1 MPANPAFD
9 ALYAQSRDLLC
20 DGLCAAI
27 AVMLDKSDASV
38 KEVVDKSDDQEL
50 RKLMLEAQAV
60 IQSNRAAI
68 EKQFRE
74 KYQTEFRKATNK
86 AKKVQASF
94 ADISLGELSLVG
106 EDDLN
111 ETLKFNAAGAKFKR
125 KCEEQ
130 LSAIDQRARVLLDD
144 PALESDDNP
153 FGVQPM
159 LEAFRHACKQTGAE
173 VPVRLVILKLFE
185 EHVPDEAIDAYGKV
199 NELLIANQILP
210 KIKYGI
216 TRSKDSGG
224 KRPAGAGG
232 DKAGDEKE
240 KAGAAAAAEE
250 PEDEGD
256 MFARI
261 AKMLAPIANQ
271 GPPPAPGMGIGNVPV
286 MQGAQ
291 LSGALTNIQ
300 KGDFTGV
307 TGAEGVD
314 LGAIFAAASSMTNV
328 LKDLKGSSVGQ
339 SMGQV
344 DAMTLDIVSMLFDEL
359 FDDAKVPI
367 ALKGII
373 GRLQLPMLK
382 VALADKDLFTK
393 KTHPA
398 RKLLDTLGQI
408 GYRLPPDFDDTA
420 PLFAK
425 LEGFIEEIVEGFQ
438 DNTEIFET
446 VREKLEEI
454 IVEFDHRQ
462 NEETEKA
469 RIAAE
474 QAEALALAKAA
485 AQDEIVARVE
495 KAPHSPRVIVEFFV
509 QHWIKYMLIVHAR
522 DGKDS
527 EGWKAALD
535 TIDQLLWSTEPKAT
549 PEERRKLAGSI
560 PGILKRVREGV
571 TAAAV
576 EPEVST
582 AFFGALMKCHTEV
595 MQALPAKAKE
605 KEKVREFAGKSA
617 DSSGKMPVAKM
628 PGVETTGKMAAARMP
643 SKPAAPPPPV
653 HADLLDFTAP
663 VEVANPFG
671 EGKVQVATD
680 DLDFTA
686 SPAPAASS
694 EVALEPTAVS
704 SPAPAPSSSSRARR
718 AQTIPLPA
726 RMIEGAWVEILNAD
740 DSKTYG
746 RLHFVSPMKSHFLF
760 VDRKG
765 NKVYE
770 CSRSM
775 LARRLESLEI
785 VILEGEPDASLFD
798 RIMTSLFGKLGTAAP
813 A

>member
-1 MPANPAFD
+1 MPANPAYD

-20 DGLCAAI
+20 DGLCAAL
-27 AVMLDKSDASV
+27 AGMLDSADAST
-38 KEVVDKSDDQEL
+38 KEVIDKSDDQEL
-50 RKLMLEAQAV
+50 RKLMLEAQGV
-60 IQSNRAAI
+60 VQTQRPLI

-74 KYQTEFRKATNK
+74 KYQTEFRRATNK
-86 AKKVQASF
+86 AKKVAASF

-111 ETLKFNAAGAKFKR
+111 ETLKFNAAGAKMKR
-125 KCEEQ
+125 KCEEG
-130 LSAIDQRARVLLDD
+130 LSAIDQRVRVLLDD
-144 PALESDDNP
+144 ATLESDDNP
-153 FGVQPM
+153 FGVQVI
-159 LEAFRHACKQTGAE
+159 LEAFKHATKQTGAE
-173 VPVRLVILKLFE
+173 APVRMILLKLFE
-185 EHVPDEAIDAYGKV
+185 EHFPDGAVDAYASV

-216 TRSKDSGG
+216 TRSKDGGG
-224 KRPAGAGG
+224 KRPSGG
-232 DKAGDEKE
+232 GEKETGGEKE
-240 KAGAAAAAEE
+240 KAGAAPAAE

-256 MFARI
+256 MFAKI

-271 GPPPAPGMGIGNVPV
+271 GPPPAPGMGVGNVPI

-314 LGAIFAAASSMTNV
+314 LSAVFAAASSMTNV
-328 LKDLKGSSVGQ
+328 LKELKGSSVGQ

-382 VALADKDLFTK
+382 VALADKELFTK
-393 KTHPA
+393 KTHPS
-398 RKLLDTLGQI
+398 RKFLDTLGQI
-408 GYRLPPDFDDTA
+408 GYRLPADFDDTQ

-425 LEGFIEEIVEGFQ
+425 LEGFIEEIVDGFQ
-438 DNTEIFET
+438 DNTEIFDT

-522 DGKDS
+522 DGRDS

-535 TIDQLLWSTEPKAT
+535 TIDQLLWSTEPKST

-571 TAAAV
+571 NAAAV

-595 MQALPAKAKE
+595 MQAMPAKTKE
-605 KEKVREFAGKSA
+605 KERVKELAGKGVEST
-617 DSSGKMPVAKM
+617 GKMPVARM
-628 PGVETTGKMAAARMP
+628 PGVETTGKMAAAKMP
-643 SKPAAPPPPV
+643 AKPAAPV
-653 HADLLDFTAP
+653 HADLLDFTEP
-663 VEVANPFG
+663 VVVANPFG
-671 EGKVQVATD
+671 EGQVQVATE
-680 DLDFTA
+680 DLDFTANPAPAPASGEVALEPAAPA
-686 SPAPAASS
+686 SPAPAA
-694 EVALEPTAVS
+694 
-704 SPAPAPSSSSRARR
+704 APSTRSRR
-718 AQTIPLPA
+718 APTIPLPA
-726 RMIEGAWVEILNAD
+726 RLVVGAWVEIINAD
-740 DSKTYG
+740 ESKVYG
-746 RLHFVSPMKSHFLF
+746 KLHFVSPMKSHFLF

-798 RIMTSLFGKLGTAAP
+798 RIMTSLFGKLGQPAP